1 MYSLDIFCDVIDNY
15 GDAGVCLHLART
27 LSSSCK
33 VRLFCNNM
41 QVLGTLV
48 TDSDRDSSTLS
59 LVSWENPPQSY
70 DPADAVISA
79 FNCRFDS
86 TVLSALQ
93 QHRSSLII
101 NLDYLS
107 AESWVEDC
115 HKIPSFV
122 DGLEVYY
129 YFPGFTARTGGLN
142 IDSTF
147 RAQCLQRLQNAPLTS
162 SSSPCPSQSG
172 QQLQPPQLRPHTQL
186 LLQPQSQAAL
196 WPSDAKEIARTITL
210 FGYEN
215 DAVGAF
221 IDACGRSRRRTEIT
235 VFAGLAQDNLRRL
248 YGQNFAPGTITA
260 VNDRVSI
267 TCSPMVTHEHYDQ
280 ILLNHDFNL
289 VRGEDSIVRAM
300 HTGIPF
306 LWHIYPQDEQ
316 AHITKLKS
324 FLERMEQINLEIA
337 GTFSHRD
344 TRPGELHSAQST
356 GCPDSPLEHSPACA
370 MNRSAFVSVS
380 NEDVR
385 KGMDLISSTMLAYN
399 GGAPWDDSFDLDG
412 FIACTAPLYHNFA
425 LYLCSQRSLTE
436 TLMDFINEKLASR

>member
-48 TDSDRDSSTLS
+48 TDSDRNSSTLS

-93 QHRSSLII
+93 QHRSTLII

-147 RAQCLQRLQNAPLTS
+147 RAQCLQRLQHAPLTC
-162 SSSPCPSQSG
+162 SSSPCPSQYG
-172 QQLQPPQLRPHTQL
+172 QQLLQQPK
-186 LLQPQSQAAL
+186 AAL
-196 WPSDAKEIARTITL
+196 SSSDTKESARTITL

-221 IDACGRSRRRTEIT
+221 IDACGRSRRSTEIT
-235 VFAGLAQDNLRRL
+235 VFAGLAQDNLRGL
-248 YGQNFAPGTITA
+248 YGQDFAPGTVTA

-280 ILLNHDFNL
+280 ILLNQEFNL

-316 AHITKLKS
+316 AHISKLKS

-337 GTFSHRD
+337 HTFSHRD
-344 TRPGELHSAQST
+344 TRSGEHQSAQST
-356 GCPDSPLEHSPACA
+356 GCPDSPQEHSPACA
-370 MNRSAFVSVS
+370 MNGSAFVSVS
-380 NEDVR
+380 EEEVH
-385 KGMDLISSTMLAYN
+385 KGMEQISATMLAYN

-412 FIACTAPLYHNFA
+412 FIAGTAPLYHNFA

>member
-48 TDSDRDSSTLS
+48 TYSDRDSSTLS

-147 RAQCLQRLQNAPLTS
+147 RAQCLQRLQNAPLQ
-162 SSSPCPSQSG
+162 QS
-172 QQLQPPQLRPHTQL
+172 H
-186 LLQPQSQAAL
+186 AAL
-196 WPSDAKEIARTITL
+196 SPSDAKENARTITL

-221 IDACGRSRRRTEIT
+221 IDACSRSRRRTEIT

-344 TRPGELHSAQST
+344 NRPGELHSAQST

-385 KGMDLISSTMLAYN
+385 KGMKLISSTMLAYN

>member
-70 DPADAVISA
+70 NPADAVISA

-147 RAQCLQRLQNAPLTS
+147 RAQCLQRLQNAPLQ
-162 SSSPCPSQSG
+162 QS
-172 QQLQPPQLRPHTQL
+172 H
-186 LLQPQSQAAL
+186 AAL
-196 WPSDAKEIARTITL
+196 SSSDAKEIARTITL

-380 NEDVR
+380 NEEVR
-385 KGMDLISSTMLAYN
+385 KGMELISSTMLAYN